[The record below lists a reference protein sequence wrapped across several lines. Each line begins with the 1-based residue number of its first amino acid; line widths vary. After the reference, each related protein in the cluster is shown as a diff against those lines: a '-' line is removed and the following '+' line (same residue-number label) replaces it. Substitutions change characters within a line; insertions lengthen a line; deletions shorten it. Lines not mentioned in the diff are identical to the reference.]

1 MRCIPEGQ
9 QRIVYE
15 HEKKGR
21 IHRHVVW
28 NRIDTENM
36 RAFPDSLDL
45 KVCEAAKH
53 EIEAELELQKT
64 PGLLKRDPEL
74 PPPERNPPS
83 WEMFRGQKSGIDPR
97 DVKSEVTAIF
107 RESAN
112 AADFAAGLEAHG
124 YQLCIGDRR
133 DFVILD
139 SAGDTHSL
147 ARRLEGVK
155 AKELKAFMEGTD
167 RAALPSV
174 EQGKEKQWERSA
186 ENRAAELSDVQKE
199 IQWEDALAN
208 AAIEK
213 EKIERRFVEPTER
226 GTLARGS
233 TGKEPDNQNWPTL
246 PPQPEQIV
254 TSPAYHFTDAA
265 RATANDNRPEAAPEN
280 MGRTG
285 AAIWLAYTQSQA
297 PQDFAAALEQEG
309 MALAVVTTDEAE
321 RSHREAE
328 FAKEIGNRAPRY
340 GAGEIVVVSQAAH
353 VYRLDE
359 KRTGDDRAQVERFL
373 APLDRSPLQGIEA
386 TKEIMQERAETREAD
401 NLRKA
406 RSRVTPDE
414 AERGP
419 DRGGLVAHQMW
430 ALERVRDA
438 DQQRREQQ
446 DRREYSEK
454 QKRDSAEPDS
464 ERYRTDPEYRRQV
477 QNEKAYKSPE
487 EKKRDR
493 ENDVRAQIEQHDR
506 GRG

>member
-1 MRCIPEGQ
+1 MYIKGGSRRNIGFWAKHLTDRKANDRADLIDKRGLAAENLRDMMREMMQDAQLTRAKNFMYIASFNPTEGETLTERQWERAYEIFEKQRGIPEGQ

-53 EIEAELELQKT
+53 EIEAELQLQKT
-64 PGLLKRDPEL
+64 PGLLKRDPDL

-107 RESAN
+107 RESQN
-112 AADFAAGLEAHG
+112 PADFVAGLEAHG

-139 SAGDTHSL
+139 TAGHTHSL

-155 AKELKAFMEGTD
+155 AKELNAFMEGTD

-213 EKIERRFVEPTER
+213 EKIEGRFAEPTER
-226 GTLARGS
+226 GTLAGGS
-233 TGKEPDNQNWPTL
+233 GEKEPAGRRPTGH
-246 PPQPEQIV
+246 PPTP
-254 TSPAYHFTDAA
+254 
-265 RATANDNRPEAAPEN
+265 RLR
-280 MGRTG
+280 RTG
-285 AAIWLAYTQSQA
+285 
-297 PQDFAAALEQEG
+297 
-309 MALAVVTTDEAE
+309 
-321 RSHREAE
+321 R
-328 FAKEIGNRAPRY
+328 
-340 GAGEIVVVSQAAH
+340 
-353 VYRLDE
+353 
-359 KRTGDDRAQVERFL
+359 
-373 APLDRSPLQGIEA
+373 
-386 TKEIMQERAETREAD
+386 
-401 NLRKA
+401 
-406 RSRVTPDE
+406 
-414 AERGP
+414 
-419 DRGGLVAHQMW
+419 
-430 ALERVRDA
+430 
-438 DQQRREQQ
+438 QRRKIWAAQGPQSGLPIPEPNPAGL
-446 DRREYSEK
+446 RR
-454 QKRDSAEPDS
+454 
-464 ERYRTDPEYRRQV
+464 
-477 QNEKAYKSPE
+477 
-487 EKKRDR
+487 
-493 ENDVRAQIEQHDR
+493 RA
-506 GRG
+506 